1 MVDNVEKRREK
12 DKDDK
17 KEKKLK
23 VSEKVNEEEVKALK
37 ILQKHNSELEDKDL
51 ISEVLSKHFF
61 MRILDKRARQEIIKE
76 MTLCQIDENVT
87 VFTQGTPGSYFY
99 IVKEGSLQLY
109 IDDKYIRD
117 ISQWESI
124 GELALIHNTNRSG
137 TLKSKSIAKVWVLER
152 KNFRKIVDVIN
163 KMNFEENKA
172 FIGSVRM
179 LTAIDSELRTILSNS
194 LLKQYFE
201 AGKYIFRGRFF
212 INLLNFYQKYRR

>member
-1 MVDNVEKRREK
+1 MVENPDKRREK
-12 DKDDK
+12 DKEEK
-17 KEKKLK
+17 RKEEKKLK
-23 VSEKVNEEEVKALK
+23 ITEKVNEDEVKALK
-37 ILQKHNSELEDKDL
+37 ILQKHNSELEDKDK

-109 IDDKYIRD
+109 IDDKYIKD
-117 ISQWESI
+117 IHLWESI

-137 TLKSKSIAKVWVLER
+137 TLKSKSPAKVWVLER

-163 KMNFEENKA
+163 KMNYEENKA
-172 FIGSVRM
+172 FISSVRM
-179 LTAIDSELRTILSNS
+179 LNAIDSELRTILSS
-194 LLKQYFE
+194 HLLKQYFE
-201 AGKYIFRGRFF
+201 AGKYIFKGIF
-212 INLLNFYQKYRR
+212 L